1 MHPEGLKYND
11 ASILCLARMA
21 KALGHPARIAVLKTI
36 AERSCCC
43 CGDLTDSLPLAQS
56 TISQHLKELKS
67 AGLIN
72 GKADGVRTVYYLN
85 ANGIEK
91 LKSLFSEL
99 FSELSFDSADPKFP
113 QVSSK
118 KSRKLI
124 IDSN

>member
-1 MHPEGLKYND
+1 MYSEGLTYND

-43 CGDLTDSLPLAQS
+43 CGDLTDTLPLAQS

-67 AGLIN
+67 AGLIK
-72 GKADGVRTVYYLN
+72 GKADGVRTIYYLN

-91 LKSLFSEL
+91 LKTLFSKLFCEL
-99 FSELSFDSADPKFP
+99 SDKKANPGVSPNFSE
-113 QVSSK
+113 
-118 KSRKLI
+118 KSYKLL
-124 IDSN
+124 IDNN